1 MVKPKDKKLSEDF
14 SKLIDKILSGE
25 EVDLAAYPDDFQ
37 KEINFARTLIEH
49 KVAPSPSL
57 ELKLRQRLLSKLQSQ
72 ESPTRQGFS
81 AKLRKVW
88 REPAWQAVAATFLLI
103 LLVSGIVWGFGIF
116 QPKDTFKTEDVY
128 IKKFASAQEFKDYI
142 QKAADQ
148 AKLFGSLF
156 PGARAME
163 LWQQAP
169 PALAA
174 AEPVPE
180 RVSETTVQVKSID
193 EPDIVKTDGRIIYF
207 SPKPLREIQPL
218 SPGAEIFP
226 SPRRILPPP
235 QNVQKEA
242 KTNLI
247 KAFPPQD
254 LNLES
259 KVDKSGDLL
268 LHNNMLL
275 VFSEQEITGYDVS
288 DPKSPAKKWNI
299 KLEDSTSIVATRLY
313 KDKIYL
319 ITKTTIDLSAPSSIK
334 LLTVDGTP
342 LNVDYAEIYHP
353 TVTVPVDV
361 TFSVLAID
369 PYSGE
374 TKEKVSFVGSS
385 GSSVVYMSEK
395 AIYVTYSYSE
405 NLMKFLPSF
414 LRERAEGFV
423 PGWLIEKVEKLV
435 DYDISDQAKLFE
447 FQNILEKYLNSLEDT
462 DRTRVQEELSRRL
475 ADYYSKHKRD
485 LEKTG
490 IIKMD
495 VDGLKILAT
504 GKVPGY
510 PVNQFALDE
519 HNGYLRIA
527 TTVGERAPF
536 LFGLWAGTQQSAN
549 DVYVLDRNL
558 NIRGSIRD
566 LGLTERIY
574 AARFIED
581 KGYLVTFRQTDPFYV
596 LDLSDPEKPQLR
608 GELKISGYSSYL
620 EPVGKD
626 KVLGIGKEGQQVK
639 VSLFDVSL
647 PENPQE
653 LDKYTLDEFW
663 SDVLATH
670 HAFLLD
676 SKHEIFFLPGSKAG
690 YVISYRN
697 DKLKLKMAIEGISA
711 RRAIFID
718 DYLYI
723 IGENK
728 ITVLDENSWKKISEL
743 NL

>member
-1 MVKPKDKKLSEDF
+1 MVKPENRKQSEEF

-25 EVDLAAYPDDFQ
+25 KVDLTEYPDDFQ
-37 KEINFARTLIEH
+37 KEIDFAKTLIEH
-49 KVAPSPSL
+49 KVAPRPSL
-57 ELKLRQRLLSKLQSQ
+57 EVELRQRLLSKLQPQKS
-72 ESPTRQGFS
+72 TARQGFS

-88 REPAWQAVAATFLLI
+88 QEPAWQAVAATFLLF
-103 LLVSGIVWGFGIF
+103 LLVSGLVWGFGIF
-116 QPKDTFKTEDVY
+116 QPKETFEKEDIY
-128 IKKFASAQEFKDYI
+128 IRKFASAQEFKDYV
-142 QKAADQ
+142 QKAAAE
-148 AKLFGSLF
+148 AKIFGRFLRAAPATGL
-156 PGARAME
+156 PGA
-163 LWQQAP
+163 
-169 PALAA
+169 ALAPSA
-174 AEPVPE
+174 AGAVPE
-180 RVSETTVQVKSID
+180 RVSETTVQVKGID
-193 EPDIVKTDGRIIYF
+193 EPDVVKTDGRIIYF
-207 SPKPLREIQPL
+207 SPKPLREIEPL
-218 SPGAEIFP
+218 SPGSEIFP
-226 SPRRILPPP
+226 SPSQPSRISPP
-235 QNVQKEA
+235 QQGA
-242 KTNLI
+242 KTDVI
-247 KAFPPQD
+247 KAFPPKD

-259 KVDKSGDLL
+259 KIDESGELL
-268 LHNNMLL
+268 LHNNVLL

-299 KLEDSTSIVATRLY
+299 KLEDRTSIVATRLY

-319 ITKTTIDLSAPSSIK
+319 VTKTTINLSEPSPIRV
-334 LLTVDGTP
+334 LTLNGTP
-342 LNVDYAEIYHP
+342 LNIDYYEVYHP
-353 TVTVPVDV
+353 TVIVPVDV
-361 TFSVLAID
+361 TFSVLSLD
-369 PYSGE
+369 PSSGD
-374 TKEKVSFVGSS
+374 TTSKVSFVGSS

-395 AIYVTYSYSE
+395 AVYVTYSYSE
-405 NLMKFLPSF
+405 NMMKFLPSF
-414 LRERAEGFV
+414 LRERAEGLV
-423 PGWLIEKVEKLV
+423 PDWLIEKMGKLK
-435 DYDISDQAKLFE
+435 DYDISEQAKLFE
-447 FQNILEKYLNSLEDT
+447 FQNILEKYLNSLG
-462 DRTRVQEELSRRL
+462 DRDRAQLQEELSTRMT
-475 ADYYSKHKRD
+475 DYYIKHKRD

-490 IIKMD
+490 MVKMS

-558 NIRGSIRD
+558 NIRGFIRD

-574 AARFIED
+574 AARFIDD
-581 KGYLVTFRQTDPFYV
+581 KGYLVTFRETDPFYV

-608 GELKISGYSSYL
+608 GELKIPGYSSYL
-620 EPVGKD
+620 EPVAKD

-676 SKHEIFFLPGSKAG
+676 SKHEIFFLPGSKTG
-690 YVISYRN
+690 YVISYKS

-723 IGENK
+723 VGDNR
-728 ITVLDENSWKKISEL
+728 ITVLDEKDWEKVKEL